1 MMFQPLSLLVS
12 LLLITS
18 LSLVTANL
26 EKAKM
31 SLMADVMNSE
41 DLEDLE
47 AQLRQALQALVASKP
62 LGSVAIVGGGLS
74 GLTSS
79 LWLLENGYEVML
91 IDRSNFL
98 GGNSAKASSGI
109 NGAYTSYQSAESVPD
124 SASQFYNDTITSSNR
139 PEDEFTKTLIR
150 RMVDDSKDAVEW
162 ILDRAGIPEPILIG
176 QMGGHSSSRTHRPQ
190 NGLAGAAFIS
200 GLEKAVGAYTKSG
213 QLTIKKGTRVTGLDK
228 TEDGMWKVEMEDDS
242 LASVVVPA
250 VIICTGGFGNDKGGD
265 SLLKEVAPELLSL
278 ASTNGEFTTGDGIKM
293 ARKLGAD
300 TVDMEMVQVHPTGF
314 SDVPKGFEVVDEA
327 SRTLILCAEVVR
339 GAGAVLLD
347 REGNRFID
355 ELETR
360 KTVTEAMNEKGEGKY
375 TIVVPPKAAETVTTH
390 MNIYSGKELLVPVEG
405 IKGVAEYIFKRR
417 WDEMGMNTEMNTL
430 LESLKSTF
438 ESPTEGVPRRNPTDL
453 PLSGTYY
460 VGLVQPVLHYTM
472 GGLAVNA
479 DGHVLNKEGD
489 IIPGLL
495 AAGEVMGGVHGENR
509 LGGSSLLDCVVFG
522 LRAGQSAGSLEKVDK
537 WDGTNRSLG
546 SITTG
551 AGTGASTSGK
561 RKHVQING
569 KTYDVT
575 DFIKTHPGGA
585 ISVEDG
591 EDLTGR
597 FTHAHG
603 NDWSLLD
610 RDSIQEIAESGEVI
624 EREKKF
630 YEDYGSVGGSWR
642 EFIGRRAWFV
652 LHSFAAKYPDNPTE
666 ADKTAMRNF
675 IAAFGQLY
683 PCKLCRTH
691 LRQQLREPGLG
702 PPAVESREAL
712 SVWICE
718 LHNIVNVDLGKPQQE
733 CKAFAI
739 DMMYLKDCGEC
750 EVTKPLEVSAG
761 GDVLEEKEGGGG
773 GGVQYLGPW
782 DEKIY
787 RRGDSLLNT
796 VSTEN
801 DAWETNDVA
810 DLVEALDVMRK
821 WWRVF
826 DKRDIE
832 GLREELLQ
840 GSGERKALSKRITRG
855 LRDVMDGIDGDVKA
869 KILGTGASSP

>member
-1 MMFQPLSLLVS
+1 MSSLLFLSLI
-12 LLLITS
+12 LLLALTG
-18 LSLVTANL
+18 VQCNL
-26 EKAKM
+26 EKTKM
-31 SLMADVMNSE
+31 GLMSEIMKAESSE
-41 DLEDLE
+41 DLET
-47 AQLRQALQALVASKP
+47 QLRQALSTLTLSTP
-62 LGSVAIVGGGLS
+62 LNQITIIGGGLS
-74 GLTSS
+74 GLTTS
-79 LWLLENGYEVML
+79 LYLLENGYSVLL

-109 NGAYTSYQSAESVPD
+109 NGAYTLYQNNDEVDD
-124 SASQFYNDTITSSNR
+124 SSSRFYDDTMKSSNR
-139 PEDEFTKTLIR
+139 PNDTFTKNLIKT
-150 RMVDDSKDAVEW
+150 MVDDSKKAVEW

-176 QMGGHSSSRTHRPQ
+176 QMGGHTSSRTHRPDK
-190 NGLAGAAFIS
+190 GLAGAAFIS
-200 GLEKAVGAYTKSG
+200 GLEKAVNQYTKSG
-213 QLTIKKGTRVTGLDK
+213 QLTIKMSTRVTSISK
-228 TEDGMWKVEMEDDS
+228 SEENEGMWKLETDS
-242 LASVVVPA
+242 TELSAVLVPA
-250 VIICTGGFGNDKGGD
+250 VIICTGGFGNDKGSD
-265 SLLKEVAPELLSL
+265 SLLKEVAPSLLNL

-293 ARKLGAD
+293 ARKVGAH

-314 SDVPKGFEVVDEA
+314 SDVPKGFEKPKNEEE
-327 SRTLILCAEVVR
+327 RTLILCAEVVR

-347 REGNRFID
+347 KYGERFID

-360 KTVTEAMNEKGEGKY
+360 KKVTEKMNEKGEGKY
-375 TIVVPPKAAETVTTH
+375 TIVVPPKAAETVATH
-390 MNIYSGKELLVPVEG
+390 MNIYGGKELLVPVEG
-405 IKGVAEYIFKRR
+405 IEGVAEYLLKRR
-417 WDEMGMNTEMNTL
+417 WNEMGEEKDSETI
-430 LESLKSTF
+430 LKVLRSTF
-438 ESPTEGVPRRNPTDL
+438 ESPTAEVSRRNPTEL
-453 PLSGTYY
+453 PKTGTYY

-472 GGLAVNA
+472 GGLAVNS
-479 DGHVLNKEGD
+479 DGHVLDKEGSV
-489 IIPGLL
+489 IPGLL

-522 LRAGQSAGSLEKVDK
+522 LRAGNSVTDLPSVEK
-537 WDGTNRSLG
+537 WDGTKRSLG
-546 SITTG
+546 STSNSYSDASAP
-551 AGTGASTSGK
+551 AGE
-561 RKHVQING
+561 RKHVIIND
-569 KTYDVT
+569 KIYDVT

-610 RDSIQEIAESGEVI
+610 RDSIREIAESGEVI

-702 PPAVESREAL
+702 PPAVESREAI

-733 CKAFAI
+733 CRAFAI

-750 EVTKPLEVSAG
+750 EVTKSLEVGAG
-761 GDVLEEKEGGGG
+761 GEVGSVLDSGGGVG
-773 GGVQYLGPW
+773 VGSGVQYLGPW

-796 VSTEN
+796 VSTET

-810 DLVEALDVMRK
+810 DLIDALDVMRK

-826 DKRDIE
+826 DRKDIE
-832 GLREELLQ
+832 GLREELRG
-840 GSGERKALSKRITRG
+840 GSKQRKALSKRITRAM
-855 LRDVMDGIDGDVKA
+855 RDVMDAVDGEVKA
-869 KILGTGASSP
+869 KVLGK